1 MRKWKEGVA
10 VLKQVSFGALEESI
24 TYTHPI

>member
-1 MRKWKEGVA
+1 MRKQKEGGA
-10 VLKQVSFGALEESI
+10 LLKQVSFGALEESI